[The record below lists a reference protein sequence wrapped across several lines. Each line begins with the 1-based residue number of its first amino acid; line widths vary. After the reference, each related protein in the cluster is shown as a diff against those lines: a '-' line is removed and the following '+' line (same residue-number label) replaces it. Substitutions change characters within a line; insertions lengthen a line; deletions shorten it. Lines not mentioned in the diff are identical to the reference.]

1 MAGAKH
7 PSQLL
12 PEPETGKPRH
22 PKEPKLSKPEAVLGQ
37 RLHVEG
43 QGRVL
48 QKSLAAAW
56 GMRGGFPVCQH
67 AAYMFG
73 CKGVV
78 RQMQPYVLND
88 TALVTIPK
96 AVSQQQLQHAA

>member
-1 MAGAKH
+1 MKPSKPH
-7 PSQLL
+7 PQPRDS
-12 PEPETGKPRH
+12 ETTN
-22 PKEPKLSKPEAVLGQ
+22 KEPKLSKGRDGTWTTTARGRSTMSVLP
-37 RLHVEG
+37 
-43 QGRVL
+43 
-48 QKSLAAAW
+48 KSLAAAW